1 MEQALIF
8 ENVINYGIMRVN
20 LFSIDKFG
28 WIKN

>member
-8 ENVINYGIMRVN
+8 ENIINYGIMRVKS
-20 LFSIDKFG
+20 FSIDKFG